1 MSLRRSPN
9 RRWLRFLPFPQEPL
23 RAAFLLPLRLRE
35 HAGLKKNVTIVGMM
49 DEAQLW
55 DTELYTQIESQ
66 EETPENVAEIFRTLE
81 L

>member
-1 MSLRRSPN
+1 MKTTVKKMDFDKVMALPRPKHKLPKKPN
-9 RRWLRFLPFPQEPL
+9 LFWRCLIR
-23 RAAFLLPLRLRE
+23 LL
-35 HAGLKKNVTIVGMM
+35 TIVGMM

-55 DTELYTQIESQ
+55 DTELYTQIEAQ